1 MSRPLIVTIDGP
13 AGTGKSSASAM
24 LAERLG
30 FDMLDTG
37 AMYRAVALLALEA
50 GIGPADG
57 ALIAAAIDRSTLEV
71 DFSVQPPV
79 IRLDGRDVHLRI
91 RDHDV
96 TSIVSQVASHRDV
109 RRRMVEAQR
118 QVALTHARLVT
129 EGRDQGTVVFPDAV
143 VRIWL
148 DARPEVR
155 AFRRAEELRAQG
167 LAVDDAAVLRD
178 IAHRDASD
186 RGRAEGP
193 LRQPAGAHVVDTS
206 DLSFSQVVDRLEAIV
221 RESLAAAKAGCGGV
235 SA

>member
-1 MSRPLIVTIDGP
+1 
-13 AGTGKSSASAM
+13 
-24 LAERLG
+24 
-30 FDMLDTG
+30 
-37 AMYRAVALLALEA
+37 MYRAVALLALEA

-57 ALIAAAIDRSTLEV
+57 ALIAAAIDRAALEV
-71 DFSVQPPV
+71 DFSVHPPV
-79 IRLDGRDVHLRI
+79 IRLDGRDVHPRI

-167 LAVDDAAVLRD
+167 FAVDDAAVLRD

-186 RGRAEGP
+186 RGRSEGP
-193 LRQPAGAHVVDTS
+193 LREPAGAHVVDTS
-206 DLSFSQVVDRLEAIV
+206 DLSFLQVVDRLEAIV

>member
-1 MSRPLIVTIDGP
+1 MSRSLIVTIDGP
-13 AGTGKSSASAM
+13 AGTGKSSAAAM

-50 GIGPADG
+50 GIGPSDG
-57 ALIAAAIDRSTLEV
+57 ALIAAAMDRSTLQV
-71 DFSVQPPV
+71 DFSVQPPI

-96 TSIVSQVASHRDV
+96 TAIVSQVASHRDV
-109 RRRMVEAQR
+109 RHRMVDAQR
-118 QVALTHARLVT
+118 QVALTHAKLIT

-143 VRIWL
+143 VHIWL

-155 AFRRAEELRAQG
+155 AHRRAEELRSQG
-167 LAVDDAAVLRD
+167 IDVDDAAVLRD
-178 IAHRDASD
+178 IVTRDASD

-206 DLSFSQVVDRLEAIV
+206 ELSFAQVVECLEAIV
-221 RESLAAAKAGCGGV
+221 RERLAAAKVGCGGV

>member
-1 MSRPLIVTIDGP
+1 MSKPLIVTIDGP

-57 ALIAAAIDRSTLEV
+57 ALIAAAIDRAALEV
-71 DFSVQPPV
+71 DFSVHPPV
-79 IRLDGRDVHLRI
+79 IRLDGRDVHPRI

-167 LAVDDAAVLRD
+167 FAVDDAAVLRD

-186 RGRAEGP
+186 RGRSEGP
-193 LRQPAGAHVVDTS
+193 LREPAGAHVVDTS
-206 DLSFSQVVDRLEAIV
+206 DLSFLQVVDRLEAIV